1 MKTLF
6 TPLFLFTLFSGSYF
20 AQIPVLN
27 SDASITDKVLYLD
40 FDGETVSGTNWDSGN
55 TINALPS
62 TLSNAAMIQVWKRVS
77 EDYWPFEVNV
87 TTEAAKFNA
96 ANANSRMRIIVTPTS
111 AWYGSAGG
119 VAYVNSFAWGGNP
132 GTPCWVF
139 ENMLS
144 YSAKNVAEAASHEG
158 GHTLSLRHQST
169 YSITPSGTCT
179 KTAEYNPGLG
189 TGVTSWAPIMGVGY
203 SKNVT
208 IWHNGKSA
216 VNCNTTQFDHGSG
229 NPGITGLAFL
239 DFRVDDAGATYATAR
254 TMTIDATNVLDS
266 GLISEPGDI
275 DAIKF
280 NLCYNQYVSISV
292 KPWALDT
299 IGYQGAN
306 LDVRL
311 YLCNSAGTQLAVDSS
326 LTKLDAKIAMN
337 LAAGDYYF
345 KVDGGGSPNY
355 SDYGS
360 LGRYYI
366 SISAPNAPLYKNVI
380 TTSGPVCSG
389 EVVPLT
395 YTTNGFVT
403 NWVWTVSGPTSGT
416 YTTQNPTVSLN
427 PGTHTLSFL
436 GDNSSVTT
444 CVTTATLLVKPT
456 PQVSVQATA
465 ASPVCY
471 GNSNTLTASGA
482 TSYTWQ
488 PGGSNNAAQVITPGA
503 TAVYSV
509 TGMTNG
515 CSNSQTITIA
525 VVPGV
530 TVVPAASDLSV
541 CPGATAAITISGAA
555 SVVVNPGNIVS
566 NPAIVSPT
574 ATTIYTITGIGAAG
588 GCTDDSTLTIS
599 MKECDGVG
607 IAEHHGNIP
616 GVRVYPNPAEG
627 WVIVESATNDQQ
639 IRITNAT
646 GQLIWSL
653 GMNGAPLRVA
663 TESWA
668 AGIYF
673 IELLSPEGF
682 VHTEKIVVRK
692 K

>member
-1 MKTLF
+1 MKTLYKQ
-6 TPLFLFTLFSGSYF
+6 LLFSIFLSGSCF
-20 AQIPVLN
+20 AQIPILN
-27 SDASITDKVLYLD
+27 SDISITDKVLYLD

-55 TINALPS
+55 TIVALPS

-87 TTEAAKFNA
+87 TTDAAVFNA

-119 VAYVNSFAWGGNP
+119 VAYVNSFAWGGTP

-216 VNCNTTQFDHGSG
+216 TNCNTTQFDHGSG
-229 NPGITGLAFL
+229 NPGITGVAFL
-239 DFRVDDAGATYATAR
+239 DFRVDDAGSTYSTAR
-254 TMTIDATNVLDS
+254 TININSTNVLDS

-311 YLCNSAGTQLAVDSS
+311 YLCNSAGTEIAVDSS
-326 LTKLDAKIAMN
+326 LTKLDAKVTAN
-337 LAAGDYYF
+337 LTAGDYYF

-360 LGRYYI
+360 LGRYYV
-366 SISAPNAPLYKNVI
+366 SIYAPNAPLYTNVI
-380 TTSGPVCSG
+380 TTTGSVCSG
-389 EVVPLT
+389 QSVPLT
-395 YTTNGFVT
+395 YTTNGFIT
-403 NWVWTVSGPTSGT
+403 NWVWTVNGPTSGT
-416 YTTQNPTVSLN
+416 YTTQNPIVSLN
-427 PGTHTLSFL
+427 PGTHTLTFL

-444 CVTTATLLVKPT
+444 CPVTGTLFVKPT
-456 PQVSVQATA
+456 PQVGIQSTG
-465 ASPVCY
+465 PVCA
-471 GNSNTLTASGA
+471 GSSATLTASGA
-482 TSYTWQ
+482 TTYTWM
-488 PGGSNNAAQVITPGA
+488 PGGSNNATQIFTPVA
-503 TAVYSV
+503 NTVYSL
-509 TGMTNG
+509 TGVTNG
-515 CSNSQTITIA
+515 CSNTQTTGVL
-525 VVPGV
+525 VVPEV
-530 TVVPAASDLSV
+530 TVVPVASEQSV
-541 CPGATAAITISGAA
+541 CPGASAVITITGAA
-555 SVVVNPGNIVS
+555 SVIVNPGNIVS

-574 ATTIYTITGIGAAG
+574 AATIYTITGFSALG
-588 GCTDDSTLTIS
+588 GCSDDSTITIGL
-599 MKECDGVG
+599 KECDGVG
-607 IAEHHGNIP
+607 IREFGHLIQ
-616 GVRVYPNPAEG
+616 GVRVYPNPAEN
-627 WVIVESATNDQQ
+627 WLVVESLSNDQEVE
-639 IRITNAT
+639 IINAT
-646 GQLIWSL
+646 GQLIWSQNMA
-653 GMNGAPLRVA
+653 GTPLQVA
-663 TESWA
+663 TEGWA

-673 IELLSPEGF
+673 VKLASGDGS